1 MEIVNQLPSA
11 SKENPLSGLLEEL
24 QSFVTTSADHGVA
37 VHEVEQGIWRQLLK
51 LGRESLQVFF
61 DRVGDGDQGKTVKL
75 EGDRVLR
82 RLPGEHVRPYQSVFG
97 AFELPRAVYGTRVG
111 QRIELVPLDQR
122 LQLPESKFSYLLQD
136 WDQRLA
142 VETPY
147 AEVSR
152 TLSRILGFSQ
162 SVDSL
167 ERMNRKMSEPVVDY
181 WDSLGPP
188 PVSEEGSLLVLSAD
202 GKGVPIRREKDSDAA
217 TSPAPLKGPKPGA
230 KKMALL
236 GASYTVDPRV
246 RTPEEVTASLFLKP
260 VVASTQH
267 PGPQHKRLRASLAR
281 DESGTTDPAQAEIF
295 GWLAME
301 AEDRSRA
308 GSKPTILLMDGQHSL
323 WDAAQRDLPDGATE
337 ILDLL
342 HVTPR
347 LWKAAYLFHPEG
359 SASAAQFVRSRV
371 LRVLKGEVPSVVRG
385 LRQMATRSGLTGR
398 KRKQLERICQYFENH
413 RSRMRYHEYLAAGYP
428 IATGVIEGACRHV
441 VKDRLERAGM
451 QWVFEGA
458 QAMLD
463 LRTIHLS
470 DQWDKFQA
478 HRIENETARL
488 YPNADQEEA
497 VEWPI
502 AA

>member
-1 MEIVNQLPSA
+1 MEIVNQLA
-11 SKENPLSGLLEEL
+11 SPGKENRLAGLLDEL
-24 QSFVTTSADHGVA
+24 QSFVTASAEQGVA
-37 VHEVEQGIWRQLLK
+37 AHEVEQGIWQHLLK

-61 DRVGDGDQGKTVKL
+61 DRAGDGDLGETVEL
-75 EGDRVLR
+75 EGGRRLR
-82 RLPGEHVRPYQSVFG
+82 RLSGEYVRPYQSIFG
-97 AFELPRAVYGTRVG
+97 PFELRRAVYGTRVG

-136 WDQRLA
+136 WDQRLVA
-142 VETPY
+142 ESPY

-152 TLSRILGFSQ
+152 TLCKILGFSQ

-181 WDSLGPP
+181 WDSLAPP
-188 PVSEEGSLLVLSAD
+188 PASEEGSLLVLSAD
-202 GKGVPIRREKDSDAA
+202 GKGVPIRRDKGAGVA
-217 TSPAPLKGPKPGA
+217 PGPAPLKGPKPGA

-236 GASYTVDPRV
+236 GASYTVDRRE
-246 RTPEEVTASLFLKP
+246 RTPEEVTESLFLKP
-260 VVASTQH
+260 AVSNAKL

-281 DESGTTDPAQAEIF
+281 SESGSTDPAQAEIF

-301 AEDRSRA
+301 AEDRNRS
-308 GSKPTILLMDGQHSL
+308 GTKPMIVLMDGQHSL
-323 WDAAQRDLPDGATE
+323 WDAAQRDFPDGAIE

-371 LRVLKGEVPSVVRG
+371 LRILKGEVHSVVRG

-413 RSRMRYHEYLAAGYP
+413 RSRMRYDEYLAAGYP

-470 DQWDKFQA
+470 HQWDEFQA
-478 HRIENETARL
+478 YRIKKEAARL
-488 YPNADQEEA
+488 YPNAGQAEA

>member
-1 MEIVNQLPSA
+1 MEIVNQLPSP
-11 SKENPLSGLLEEL
+11 SKNQRLTDLLDEL
-24 QSFVTTSADHGVA
+24 QSFVTSSAQQGVA
-37 VHEVEQGIWRQLLK
+37 AHEVEQGIWRQLLK
-51 LGRESLQVFF
+51 LGRESLQLFF
-61 DRVGDGDQGKTVKL
+61 DRVGDGDLGETVKL
-75 EGDRVLR
+75 EDGRRLR
-82 RLPGEHVRPYQSVFG
+82 RLPGAHTRPYQSVFG
-97 AFELPRAVYGTRVG
+97 PFELDRAVYGTRVG

-122 LQLPESKFSYLLQD
+122 LRLPQSKFSYLLQD

-142 VETPY
+142 VESPY
-147 AEVSR
+147 AEVR
-152 TLSRILGFSQ
+152 GTIERILGFSQ

-167 ERMNRKMSEPVVDY
+167 ERMNRKMSKPVVDY
-181 WDSLGPP
+181 WDSLAPP
-188 PVSEEGSLLVLSAD
+188 PASQEGSLLVLSAD
-202 GKGVPIRREKDSDAA
+202 GKGVPMRRAASPGVDAA
-217 TSPAPLKGPKPGA
+217 PWKGPKPGA

-236 GASYTVDPRV
+236 GASYTVDRRI
-246 RTPEEVTASLFLKP
+246 RTPEEVTESLFTKP
-260 VVASTQH
+260 SVSHDEDAK
-267 PGPQHKRLRASLAR
+267 GPQHKRLRASLAR
-281 DESGTTDPAQAEIF
+281 DEDGSTDPAQAEIF

-301 AEDRSRA
+301 AEDRNPDGVR
-308 GSKPTILLMDGQHSL
+308 PVVLLMDGQHSL
-323 WDAAQRDLPDGATE
+323 WEAAQGQLPEGATE

-359 SASAAQFVRSRV
+359 SADAAQFVRSRV
-371 LRVLKGEVPSVVRG
+371 LRVLRGEVRSVVRG

-413 RSRMRYHEYLAAGYP
+413 RSRMRYDQYLAAGYP

-463 LRTIHLS
+463 LRTVHLS
-470 DQWDKFQA
+470 RQWDEFQA
-478 HRIENETARL
+478 YRIQKEAERL
-488 YPNADQEEA
+488 YPHASLTQDVQ
-497 VEWPI
+497 WPI

>member
-1 MEIVNQLPSA
+1 MEIVNQLPSP
-11 SKENPLSGLLEEL
+11 SKKQRLTDLLDEL
-24 QSFVTTSADHGVA
+24 QSFVTSSAQQGVA
-37 VHEVEQGIWRQLLK
+37 AHEVEQGIWRQVLR
-51 LGRESLQVFF
+51 LGRESLQMFF
-61 DRVGDGDQGKTVKL
+61 DRVGDGDLGETVKL
-75 EGDRVLR
+75 EDGRRLR

-97 AFELPRAVYGTRVG
+97 PFELHRAVYGTRVG
-111 QRIELVPLDQR
+111 QRIELVPLDQ
-122 LQLPESKFSYLLQD
+122 QLLLPQSKFSYLLQD

-142 VETPY
+142 VESPY

-152 TLSRILGFSQ
+152 TIKRILGFSQ

-181 WDSLGPP
+181 WDSLAPP
-188 PVSEEGSLLVLSAD
+188 AASEEGSLLVLSAD
-202 GKGVPIRREKDSDAA
+202 GKGVPMRRAPSTEAD
-217 TSPAPLKGPKPGA
+217 PAPLKGPKPGA

-236 GASYTVDPRV
+236 GASYTVDRRV
-246 RTPEEVTASLFLKP
+246 RTPEEVTESLFVKP
-260 VVASTQH
+260 SVSNKQDAKR
-267 PGPQHKRLRASLAR
+267 PQHKRLRASLAR
-281 DESGTTDPAQAEIF
+281 DEDGSTDPAQAEIF

-301 AEDRSRA
+301 AMDRNPVGAR
-308 GSKPTILLMDGQHSL
+308 PVVLLMDGQHSL
-323 WDAAQRDLPDGATE
+323 WEAAQGQLPEDAIE

-359 SASAAQFVRSRV
+359 SADAAQFVRSRV
-371 LRVLKGEVPSVVRG
+371 LRVLRGEVRSVVRG

-413 RSRMRYHEYLAAGYP
+413 CSRMRYDQYLTAGYP

-441 VKDRLERAGM
+441 IKDRLERAGM

-463 LRTIHLS
+463 LRTVHLS
-470 DQWDKFQA
+470 RQWNDFQA
-478 HRIENETARL
+478 YRIKKEAERL
-488 YPNADQEEA
+488 YPHADLTENTQ
-497 VEWPI
+497 WPI

>member
-1 MEIVNQLPSA
+1 
-11 SKENPLSGLLEEL
+11 
-24 QSFVTTSADHGVA
+24 
-37 VHEVEQGIWRQLLK
+37 
-51 LGRESLQVFF
+51 
-61 DRVGDGDQGKTVKL
+61 
-75 EGDRVLR
+75 
-82 RLPGEHVRPYQSVFG
+82 
-97 AFELPRAVYGTRVG
+97 
-111 QRIELVPLDQR
+111 
-122 LQLPESKFSYLLQD
+122 
-136 WDQRLA
+136 
-142 VETPY
+142 
-147 AEVSR
+147 
-152 TLSRILGFSQ
+152 
-162 SVDSL
+162 
-167 ERMNRKMSEPVVDY
+167 MNRKMSQRVVDY

-188 PVSEEGSLLVLSAD
+188 PVSEEGSLLILSAD
-202 GKGVPIRREKDSDAA
+202 GKGVPIRREKDSGVGP
-217 TSPAPLKGPKPGA
+217 SPAPQKGLKPGS

-236 GASYTVDPRV
+236 GASYTVDRRV
-246 RTPEEVTASLFLKP
+246 RTPEEVTESLFHKP
-260 VVASTQH
+260 SVSSEQQ

-281 DESGTTDPAQAEIF
+281 SESGAIDPAQAEIF

-301 AEDRSRA
+301 AEDRALA
-308 GSKPTILLMDGQHSL
+308 GTRPTILLMDGQHCL
-323 WDAAQRDLPDGATE
+323 WDAAQRDLPDDAIE

-371 LRVLKGEVPSVVRG
+371 LRVLKGKVRSVVRG

-398 KRKQLERICQYFENH
+398 KRKRLERICQYFENH
-413 RSRMRYHEYLAAGYP
+413 RSRMRYDEYLAAGYP

-470 DQWDKFQA
+470 DQWEEFQA
-478 HRIENETARL
+478 YRIKKEAARL
-488 YPNADQEEA
+488 YPNADQTEA
-497 VEWPI
+497 IEWPI

>member
-1 MEIVNQLPSA
+1 MEIVNQLPSL
-11 SKENPLSGLLEEL
+11 SKNQRLTDLVEDLR
-24 QSFVTTSADHGVA
+24 SFLTSSAQQGVA
-37 VHEVEQGIWRQLLK
+37 IHEVEQGIWRQLLK
-51 LGRESLQVFF
+51 LGRESLQMFF
-61 DRVGDGDQGKTVKL
+61 DQVGDGDLGETVEL
-75 EGDRVLR
+75 EEGRRLR
-82 RLPGEHVRPYQSVFG
+82 RLSGEHVRRYQSVFG
-97 AFELPRAVYGTRVG
+97 SFELHRAVYGTRVG

-122 LQLPESKFSYLLQD
+122 LRLPQSKFSYLLQD
-136 WDQRLA
+136 WDQGLA
-142 VETPY
+142 VESPY

-152 TLSRILGFSQ
+152 TIERILGFSQ

-181 WDSLGPP
+181 WDSLAPP
-188 PVSEEGSLLVLSAD
+188 PASEEGSLLVLSAD
-202 GKGVPIRREKDSDAA
+202 GKGVPMRRQAPRAEAH
-217 TSPAPLKGPKPGA
+217 PAPLKGLKPGT

-236 GASYTVDPRV
+236 GASYTVDRRV
-246 RTPEEVTASLFLKP
+246 RTPEAVTESLFVKP
-260 VVASTQH
+260 SVSRGQKAE
-267 PGPQHKRLRASLAR
+267 GPQHKRLRASLAR
-281 DESGTTDPAQAEIF
+281 DEAGSTDPAQAEIF

-301 AEDRSRA
+301 AEDRNPE
-308 GSKPTILLMDGQHSL
+308 GTKPVVLLMDGQHSL
-323 WDAAQRDLPDGATE
+323 WEAAQGQLPEGAVE

-359 SASAAQFVRSRV
+359 SADAAQFVRSRV
-371 LRVLKGEVPSVVRG
+371 LRVLKGEVRSVVRG

-413 RSRMRYHEYLAAGYP
+413 RSRMRYDQYLAAGYP

-463 LRTIHLS
+463 LRTVHLS
-470 DQWDKFQA
+470 RHWSEFQTY
-478 HRIENETARL
+478 RIQKETERL
-488 YPNADQEEA
+488 YPHADLAETIQ
-497 VEWPI
+497 WSI

>member
-1 MEIVNQLPSA
+1 MEIVNQLPSP
-11 SKENPLSGLLEEL
+11 SKKQRLTDLLDEL
-24 QSFVTTSADHGVA
+24 ESFVTASAQKGVA
-37 VHEVEQGIWRQLLK
+37 AHEVEQGIWRQLLK
-51 LGRESLQVFF
+51 LGRESLQMFF
-61 DRVGDGDQGKTVKL
+61 DQVGDGDLGETMEL
-75 EGDRVLR
+75 EDGRRLR
-82 RLPGEHVRPYQSVFG
+82 RLPGDHVRPYQSVFG
-97 AFELPRAVYGTRVG
+97 PFDLHRAVYGTRVG

-122 LQLPESKFSYLLQD
+122 LHLPQSKFSYLLQD
-136 WDQRLA
+136 WDQRSA
-142 VETPY
+142 VESPY

-152 TLSRILGFSQ
+152 TICRILGFSQ

-167 ERMNRKMSEPVVDY
+167 ERMNRKMAEPVVDY
-181 WDSLGPP
+181 WDSLAPP
-188 PVSEEGSLLVLSAD
+188 PTSEEGSLLVLSAD
-202 GKGVPIRREKDSDAA
+202 GKGVPMRRSASAEAK
-217 TSPAPLKGPKPGA
+217 PAPLKGLKPGA

-236 GASYTVDPRV
+236 GASYTVDRRV
-246 RTPEEVTASLFLKP
+246 RTPEEVTESLFVKRS
-260 VVASTQH
+260 VSNEQDAK
-267 PGPQHKRLRASLAR
+267 GPEHKRLRASLAR
-281 DESGTTDPAQAEIF
+281 DESGSTDPAQAEIF

-301 AEDRSRA
+301 AEDRNPDGTR
-308 GSKPTILLMDGQHSL
+308 PVVLLMDGQHSL
-323 WDAAQRDLPDGATE
+323 WEAAQGQLPAGAVE

-359 SASAAQFVRSRV
+359 SSAATQFVRSRV
-371 LRVLKGEVPSVVRG
+371 LRVLRGEVRSVIRG

-413 RSRMRYHEYLAAGYP
+413 RSRMGYDQYLAAGYP

-470 DQWDKFQA
+470 RQWDEFQA
-478 HRIENETARL
+478 YRIKKETERL
-488 YPNADQEEA
+488 YPHAELTESI
-497 VEWPI
+497 EWSI

>member
-1 MEIVNQLPSA
+1 M
-11 SKENPLSGLLEEL
+11 
-24 QSFVTTSADHGVA
+24 
-37 VHEVEQGIWRQLLK
+37 
-51 LGRESLQVFF
+51 FF
-61 DRVGDGDQGKTVKL
+61 DRVGDGDLGKTVTL
-75 EGDRVLR
+75 EDGRRLR
-82 RLPGEHVRPYQSVFG
+82 RLPGDHVRPYQSVFG
-97 AFELPRAVYGTRVG
+97 PFDLHRAVYGTRVG

-122 LQLPESKFSYLLQD
+122 LHLPQSKFSYLLQD

-142 VETPY
+142 VENPY

-152 TLSRILGFSQ
+152 TVRRILGFSQ

-181 WDSLGPP
+181 WDSLAPP
-188 PVSEEGSLLVLSAD
+188 PDSEEGSLLVLSAD
-202 GKGVPIRREKDSDAA
+202 GKGVPMRRSSRAEA
-217 TSPAPLKGPKPGA
+217 PPVPLKGLKPGA

-236 GASYTVDPRV
+236 GASYTVDRRV
-246 RTPEEVTASLFLKP
+246 RTPEEVTESLFVKP
-260 VVASTQH
+260 SVSNEQDAK
-267 PGPQHKRLRASLAR
+267 GPQHKRLRASLAR
-281 DESGTTDPAQAEIF
+281 DENGSTDPAQAEIF

-301 AEDRSRA
+301 AEDRNPEGTR
-308 GSKPTILLMDGQHSL
+308 PVVLLMDGQHSL
-323 WDAAQRDLPDGATE
+323 WEAAKDQLPTGAIE

-359 SASAAQFVRSRV
+359 SAAAAQFVRSRV
-371 LRVLKGEVPSVVRG
+371 LRVLRGEVRSVVRG

-398 KRKQLERICQYFENH
+398 KRKRLERICQYFENH
-413 RSRMRYHEYLAAGYP
+413 RSRMRYDQYLAAGYP

-463 LRTIHLS
+463 LWTIHLS
-470 DQWDKFQA
+470 RQWDEFQA
-478 HRIENETARL
+478 YRIKKETERL
-488 YPNADQEEA
+488 YPHADLTKA
-497 VEWPI
+497 IEWPI

>member
-1 MEIVNQLPSA
+1 MEIVDQLPSP
-11 SKENPLSGLLEEL
+11 SKKQRLPDLLEEL
-24 QSFVTTSADHGVA
+24 QSFLMSSAEQGVA

-61 DRVGDGDQGKTVKL
+61 DRVGDGDLGETVEL
-75 EGDRVLR
+75 EDGRPLR

-97 AFELPRAVYGTRVG
+97 PFDLRRAVYGTRVG

-122 LQLPESKFSYLLQD
+122 LRLPQGKFSYLLQD

-142 VETPY
+142 VESPY

-152 TLSRILGFSQ
+152 TIGRILGFSQ

-181 WDSLGPP
+181 WDSLAPP
-188 PVSEEGSLLVLSAD
+188 PASQEGALLVLSAD
-202 GKGVPIRREKDSDAA
+202 GKGVPMRRAA
-217 TSPAPLKGPKPGA
+217 SAEAKGVPFKGLKPGA

-236 GASYTVDPRV
+236 GASYTVDRRI
-246 RTPEEVTASLFLKP
+246 RTPEEVTESLFMKP
-260 VVASTQH
+260 SVSNEKDAK
-267 PGPQHKRLRASLAR
+267 GPQHKRLRASLAR
-281 DESGTTDPAQAEIF
+281 DESGSTDPAQAEIF
-295 GWLAME
+295 GWLATE
-301 AEDRSRA
+301 AEDRNPDSAR
-308 GSKPTILLMDGQHSL
+308 PVVLLMDGQHSL
-323 WDAAQRDLPDGATE
+323 WEAAQDQLPEGAVE

-359 SASAAQFVRSRV
+359 SAAAAQFVRSRV
-371 LRVLKGEVPSVVRG
+371 LRILKGEVRSVVRG

-413 RSRMRYHEYLAAGYP
+413 RSRMRYDEYLAAGYP

-441 VKDRLERAGM
+441 VKDRLERTGM

-470 DQWDKFQA
+470 RQWEEFQA
-478 HRIENETARL
+478 YRIKNEAERL
-488 YPNADQEEA
+488 YPHADLTEA
-497 VEWPI
+497 IEWKI